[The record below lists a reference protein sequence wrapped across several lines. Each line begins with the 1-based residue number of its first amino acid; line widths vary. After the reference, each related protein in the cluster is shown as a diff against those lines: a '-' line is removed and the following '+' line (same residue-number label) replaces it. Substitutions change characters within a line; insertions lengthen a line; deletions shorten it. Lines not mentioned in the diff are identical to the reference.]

1 MKKRQWIKAGLKR
14 VMGRQRPA
22 APVAAAVPIR
32 SEESVEEEA
41 EEMPNVEVNDEVLA
55 RWLRDEEKTVLLD
68 IREPMETRSGTA
80 KGALVIP
87 MNTVPS
93 SLEELPE
100 KNTRLLVYCAAG
112 VRSFGVTHWLREQG
126 WENAWS
132 VTSGFAG
139 VLAAGGELHQE

>member
-1 MKKRQWIKAGLKR
+1 MTVVK
-14 VMGRQRPA
+14 
-22 APVAAAVPIR
+22 
-32 SEESVEEEA
+32 
-41 EEMPNVEVNDEVLA
+41 
-55 RWLRDEEKTVLLD
+55 VLLD